1 MSSTLAQGAAGV
13 PNYLSGS
20 SPGRLERRVLSEE
33 RGKCY
38 SPCRFVATPEP
49 RHGARRTISIVDDVN
64 LLSPQTHTSLPL
76 PLGPLS
82 ASDIGSLEGEAEV
95 LLQSP
100 A

>member
-38 SPCRFVATPEP
+38 SPRPFCGYSRATP
-49 RHGARRTISIVDDVN
+49 RDAMRRRRRS
-64 LLSPQTHTSLPL
+64 
-76 PLGPLS
+76 
-82 ASDIGSLEGEAEV
+82 EEV
-95 LLQSP
+95 PCLFKVYSNTMNEES
-100 A
+100 